1 MGEVPGLSVRPA
13 TASFARLYRCRPT
26 EDPARK
32 DRDELNT
39 DRETWNT
46 EMKTEIFTARV
57 VTLDIILTGIFR
69 SPVII
74 IEILV
79 TNFYNLDN
87 CVNFYFISLSIYIL
101 YKTFVNKN
109 HKIK

>member
-1 MGEVPGLSVRPA
+1 MM
-13 TASFARLYRCRPT
+13 TYCIQ
-26 EDPARK
+26 DC
-32 DRDELNT
+32 
-39 DRETWNT
+39 ETWNT

-57 VTLDIILTGIFR
+57 VTLDIILMGILN
-69 SPVII
+69 SLVII
-74 IEILV
+74 IKLFV

-109 HKIK
+109 HKITCCSV